1 MKSKIFKIVPSAFAL
16 TLAMI
21 VSLAFNSNEH
31 VTIGEYEEIN
41 LTTQEIQCYEV
52 RGLTN
57 DCEFSG
63 FIQCTQSIL
72 GIDKEVFKLNSFCT
86 LQLFKSEE

>member
-41 LTTQEIQCYEV
+41 LTTQEMACPAV
-52 RGLTN
+52 HGLTN

-63 FIQCTQSIL
+63 IVQCTQSIL
-72 GIDKEVFKLNSFCT
+72 GIDRKVFRLNSQCT
-86 LQLFKSEE
+86 IPLFKSEE